1 MGVAYCVSTPI
12 YSQSNFNKQ
21 ENTMDLQALELRMTD
36 MLKAIEQSAANHNSL
51 IGRLEECRFLYEE
64 AKKEAAGTEVEAPV
78 EVVHPAE

>member
-64 AKKEAAGTEVEAPV
+64 AKKAVESVVEAPV